1 MIMSLEIKVVCFEID
16 LVKISLKIYE
26 LLFKKDEEEIKKLV
40 DEMVTLWK
48 NFGNDVQIHAEE
60 SLESLRNLII
70 ELDTSRS
77 PDQLLLLIKA
87 VIDRAEK
94 MIDI

>member
-1 MIMSLEIKVVCFEID
+1 MIMSLEIKVVSFEID

-48 NFGNDVQIHAEE
+48 NFSDGVQVAQKNPLNPSEIL
-60 SLESLRNLII
+60 SLNGTPADHLSNF
-70 ELDTSRS
+70 SFS
-77 PDQLLLLIKA
+77 
-87 VIDRAEK
+87 
-94 MIDI
+94 